1 MGMGV
6 IVLKSEYWLT
16 QGLDDKQ
23 TYDVYINYEYF
34 IYYL

>member
-1 MGMGV
+1 MSL
-6 IVLKSEYWLT
+6 IVLKSEYGLI

-23 TYDVYINYEYF
+23 TYSLYINYEYF